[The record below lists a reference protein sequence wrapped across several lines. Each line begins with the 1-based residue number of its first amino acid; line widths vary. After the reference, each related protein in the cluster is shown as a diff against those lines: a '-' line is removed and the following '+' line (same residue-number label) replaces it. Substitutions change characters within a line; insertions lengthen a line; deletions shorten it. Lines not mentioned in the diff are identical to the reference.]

1 MGSKGLWRHVEDTVI
16 VPELYALVNHV
27 PVLLD
32 DKMPAMEE
40 HIEERE
46 TCIID
51 YDKWEYLVQH
61 LDMSQW

>member
-1 MGSKGLWRHVEDTVI
+1 MMGSKGLWRHVEGTVI

-51 YDKWEYLVQH
+51 YDK
-61 LDMSQW
+61 